1 MRRYD
6 SANNSICDRDLLVS
20 PFLRGPSGGREALY
34 EGPFFNHDSGM
45 NPIV

>member
-6 SANNSICDRDLLVS
+6 SANNSICDGAMVS
-20 PFLRGPSGGREALY
+20 PFLRGPSGGRETLY

-45 NPIV
+45 NPMV